1 MNWSDIGR
9 AVGSAAPMLGTLLG
23 GPAGAAVGAL
33 VASAL
38 GTRNDPDAVNAAL
51 AADPSALARVQE
63 LQINAKVELQRID
76 AQARLNELQAEGAM
90 YTAEASDRD
99 SARKLAAQ
107 QPNDI
112 IRPAI
117 TLLLILGAFG
127 ILIAVFGGY
136 AEGILKDTTAALT
149 AGTVI
154 GFWFNEL
161 KQTLGFYFGMTR
173 ESQKQNAIVT
183 SFAVEPGTVSKP
195 DK

>member
-1 MNWSDIGR
+1 MNWSE
-9 AVGSAAPMLGTLLG
+9 VGSIVGRAAPMVGTLLG

-38 GTRNDPDAVNAAL
+38 GTSNDPDAVTAVLSTNPDAMV
-51 AADPSALARVQE
+51 RVQE
-63 LQINAKVELQRID
+63 LQTNAKVQLQQL
-76 AQARLNELQAEGAM
+76 AV
-90 YTAEASDRD
+90 TAEENRMRSENEQYAAEAADRD

-107 QPNDI
+107 QPRDF
-112 IRPAI
+112 IRPSI
-117 TLLLILGAFG
+117 TLLMILGAFG
-127 ILIAVFGGY
+127 ILVAVFGGF
-136 AEGILKDTTAALT
+136 ADGILKDTTAALT

-183 SFAVEPGTVSKP
+183 NFAVEPGTVSKP